1 VGVCGCVWVC
11 VGVCGCVWVCDTGC
25 APSMIP
31 ALSLVVVCTRE
42 RERERERVCKG
53 SKEY

>member
-1 VGVCGCVWVC
+1 
-11 VGVCGCVWVCDTGC
+11 
-25 APSMIP
+25 MIP